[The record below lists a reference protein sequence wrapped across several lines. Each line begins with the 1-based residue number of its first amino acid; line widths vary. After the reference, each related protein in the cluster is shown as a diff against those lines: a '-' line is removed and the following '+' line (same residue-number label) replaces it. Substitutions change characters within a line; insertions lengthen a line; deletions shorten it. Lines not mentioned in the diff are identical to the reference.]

1 MRIRGCCRFSAC
13 SSLVIVFFDAARVWC
28 PFRPPLCFMK
38 IYPKFTNEELA
49 ALSLGGE
56 LPHHVGI
63 IMDGNGRWAK
73 NKFLPRNMG
82 HKKGAEVFQDIAD
95 YCDELGL
102 ESVTFYAFSTE
113 NWKRPVEEVNGIMRL
128 LKEYLIKAFDY
139 EKRNNRMLFI
149 GDKSAFSG
157 ELLDLMLDIEE
168 KTKDRTGMTINIALN
183 YGGRDEIVNATKH
196 IAEDVKSGK
205 ISEND
210 IDEKLFSNYLYTKG
224 QPDPDFIL
232 RPSGEMRL
240 SNFLLWQSAYAEFIY
255 MDVLWPDFTR
265 DDLDK
270 AIIEFNKRN
279 RRFGGV

>member
-1 MRIRGCCRFSAC
+1 MDNI
-13 SSLVIVFFDAARVWC
+13 VI
-28 PFRPPLCFMK
+28 
-38 IYPKFTNEELA
+38 PK
-49 ALSLGGE
+49 
-56 LPHHVGI
+56 HIGI

-210 IDEKLFSNYLYTKG
+210 IDEK
-224 QPDPDFIL
+224 
-232 RPSGEMRL
+232 
-240 SNFLLWQSAYAEFIY
+240 
-255 MDVLWPDFTR
+255 
-265 DDLDK
+265 
-270 AIIEFNKRN
+270 
-279 RRFGGV
+279 